1 VDQIQSAL
9 SGQLLVAVP
18 LALLAGLVSFASPC
32 VLPLVPGYLGYIGGM
47 AEAKGGSATR
57 RRLLLGTALFVL
69 GFSAVFIVTTLVSAT
84 AGFWL
89 MRWQDLITRILG
101 VVLIVMGLV
110 FTGRLGFLQRQVK
123 SSWRPA
129 TGLAG
134 APLLGVVFGIGWA
147 PCIGPTLAVV
157 ISMSLTSADAGR
169 GVLLGVAYCIGLG
182 VPFLLVA
189 LGLGW
194 MARTVGFLR
203 RHIRTVN
210 LIGGALLIL
219 IGLLMVSGLWSAW
232 MLQLQGV
239 IASYVPAI

>member
-1 VDQIQSAL
+1 
-9 SGQLLVAVP
+9 
-18 LALLAGLVSFASPC
+18 
-32 VLPLVPGYLGYIGGM
+32 M

-57 RRLLLGTALFVL
+57 RRLLIGTALFVL
-69 GFSAVFIVTTLVSAT
+69 GFSAVFVVTTLVSAT

-110 FTGRLGFLQRQVK
+110 FTGRLGFLQREVK
-123 SSWRPA
+123 ASWRPA

-194 MARTVGFLR
+194 MTRTVGFLR

-210 LIGGALLIL
+210 LVGGAVLVL

-239 IASYVPAI
+239 IAQYVPAI

>member
-1 VDQIQSAL
+1 
-9 SGQLLVAVP
+9 
-18 LALLAGLVSFASPC
+18 
-32 VLPLVPGYLGYIGGM
+32 M
-47 AEAKGGSATR
+47 
-57 RRLLLGTALFVL
+57 
-69 GFSAVFIVTTLVSAT
+69 
-84 AGFWL
+84 
-89 MRWQDLITRILG
+89 
-101 VVLIVMGLV
+101 
-110 FTGRLGFLQRQVK
+110 K

-134 APLLGVVFGIGWA
+134 APLLGIVFGIGWA

-194 MARTVGFLR
+194 MTRTVGFLR

-210 LIGGALLIL
+210 LVGGALLVVT
-219 IGLLMVSGLWSAW
+219 GVLMVSGLWSAW

>member
-1 VDQIQSAL
+1 
-9 SGQLLVAVP
+9 
-18 LALLAGLVSFASPC
+18 
-32 VLPLVPGYLGYIGGM
+32 M

-89 MRWQDLITRILG
+89 MRWQDVITRILG

-123 SSWRPA
+123 SSWRPS

-134 APLLGVVFGIGWA
+134 APLLGIVFGIGWA

-194 MARTVGFLR
+194 MTRTVGFLR

-210 LIGGALLIL
+210 LVGGALLVVT
-219 IGLLMVSGLWSAW
+219 GVLMVSGLWSAW